1 MSISIRSLYEK
12 YKRDVYTYLFGL
24 THNQADAE
32 DLTSEVFVSAI
43 KSLPNFQGKSEIK
56 TWLFSIARYK
66 WYETVRRDKKDA
78 AMYEGLQ
85 CYMQND
91 TCSAENAV
99 INAEAA
105 ARTYELLEKEKEQSK
120 AIVFLRIDGYS
131 FYEIAQKCNISES
144 SARVIDFRVRK
155 KLREVLTKE
164 GFAHE

>member
-66 WYETVRRDKKDA
+66 WYET
-78 AMYEGLQ
+78 
-85 CYMQND
+85 
-91 TCSAENAV
+91 
-99 INAEAA
+99 
-105 ARTYELLEKEKEQSK
+105 
-120 AIVFLRIDGYS
+120 
-131 FYEIAQKCNISES
+131 
-144 SARVIDFRVRK
+144 
-155 KLREVLTKE
+155 
-164 GFAHE
+164 